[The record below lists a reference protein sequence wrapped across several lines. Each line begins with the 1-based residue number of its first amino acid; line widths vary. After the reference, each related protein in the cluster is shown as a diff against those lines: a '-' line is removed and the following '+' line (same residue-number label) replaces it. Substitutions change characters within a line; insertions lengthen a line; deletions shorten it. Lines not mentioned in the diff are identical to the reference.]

1 MQPPNA
7 ASSVPPQTFNVTLP
21 ASISNGVPSAGAG
34 NVETAVSEDVYRFS
48 TPSPG
53 SVRLAFSTCSS
64 TLGTVAWKLL
74 NATTGATV
82 AANASS
88 CGTTT
93 VPNVPAGSYKVS
105 VMGVSGKTGT
115 YRLAVSRT

>member
-1 MQPPNA
+1 M
-7 ASSVPPQTFNVTLP
+7 
-21 ASISNGVPSAGAG
+21 
-34 NVETAVSEDVYRFS
+34 ETAVSEDVYRFS
-48 TPSPG
+48 TPSAG
-53 SVRLAFSTCSS
+53 NVRLAFSTCSS

-74 NATTGATV
+74 NATTGATL
-82 AANASS
+82 AADASS